1 MRHGR
6 RRLPAFRPCATAHPR
21 SPDCQCVRQIPDT
34 MPPAFVTRLNQAST
48 SLRRAFDPDHRRQRV
63 RSRRLG
69 NYSESSRRGIF
80 FRAAALGDAGP
91 ARVPVR
97 RRALKPTAA
106 ASGVNRRR
114 RACPRAVVALGPW
127 ARRCLSAPRLRN
139 PLGGKAWLPHALW
152 RQRQCRASPET
163 KLAGIQRTGAIS
175 MNEVS
180 LDEVE
185 RIVI

>member
-1 MRHGR
+1 
-6 RRLPAFRPCATAHPR
+6 
-21 SPDCQCVRQIPDT
+21 

-48 SLRRAFDPDHRRQRV
+48 SLRRAFDPDHRRQHV

-127 ARRCLSAPRLRN
+127 APSYCLEIRNSVFIEGMIVFLHASSDLDTTFSSRRSCASPSRRN
-139 PLGGKAWLPHALW
+139 PVPKLFTAIVPPSLKA
-152 RQRQCRASPET
+152 ASET
-163 KLAGIQRTGAIS
+163 
-175 MNEVS
+175 
-180 LDEVE
+180 
-185 RIVI
+185 

>member
-1 MRHGR
+1 
-6 RRLPAFRPCATAHPR
+6 
-21 SPDCQCVRQIPDT
+21 

-48 SLRRAFDPDHRRQRV
+48 SLRRAFDPDHRRQHV

-127 ARRCLSAPRLRN
+127 ARRLIFLVS
-139 PLGGKAWLPHALW
+139 
-152 RQRQCRASPET
+152 RACARET
-163 KLAGIQRTGAIS
+163 KKISGSIRGPNGGLGPQGCQRSPFDVGHPL
-175 MNEVS
+175 S
-180 LDEVE
+180 L
-185 RIVI
+185 